1 MEHIFQEF
9 HASQSFSFEYVAD
22 ESKNRITV

>member
-1 MEHIFQEF
+1 MKRVLQEF
-9 HASQSFSFEYVAD
+9 HASESFPFEYVAD